1 MVHLVGLFG
10 LFFPDRSWFVAVE
23 KGGCCEKVLDSG
35 DALIGVDRKE
45 GGEVPSIREVGVCSE
60 SITCDFPD
68 SDGIGEDSF
77 VGMLGCFPVV
87 DGGSGKL
94 VIMDVAILV
103 FRCILG
109 LSDSGQVWGEDNA
122 LWIAEDSGVCHFLV
136 ACGSSVGGIARLGPY
151 DFFSLVSHTG
161 WQEDVG
167 VVKFSFRDRGEVV
180 GACHFCLSFSIFLRC
195 RFLALVRFVI

>member
-1 MVHLVGLFG
+1 MVHLIGLFN
-10 LFFPDRSWFVAVE
+10 LFFPERSWFVGVG
-23 KGGCCEKVLDSG
+23 KGGCCEKILDAG
-35 DALIGVDRKE
+35 DTLIGVDRKK
-45 GGEVPSIREVGVCSE
+45 GREVPSIGEVGVCGE

-68 SDGIGEDSF
+68 SDSVSKNSF
-77 VGMLGCFPVV
+77 VGMFGCFPVV
-87 DGGSGKL
+87 NGGCGKL
-94 VIMDVAILV
+94 VVMNVAILM

-136 ACGSSVGGIARLGPY
+136 ACGSSVGGVSRLGPY

-167 VVKFSFRDRGEVV
+167 VVKFPFCDRGEVV
-180 GACHFCLSFSIFLRC
+180 GVCHSCLSTSLFLRC
-195 RFLALVRFVI
+195 RSLALVRFVI